1 MGKSLR
7 ILLVD
12 DHVLFRKGLVTLLEA
27 QDNLQVVGEADNGLE
42 GVEQAREL
50 LPDIILMDVNMPEC
64 DGIEATR
71 RIKQEMP
78 HMHIVMLTV
87 SEEDEDLFQAI
98 KNGAQGYLLKNLEP
112 QELFDRLAGIY
123 EGESPI
129 SGVMAT
135 KILDEF
141 KHPQQSAIDE
151 VKPVDALTP
160 REIEV
165 LEQVVLGKTN
175 KDIATALNITENT
188 VKIHL
193 RNILEK
199 LHVQNRIQAAVHAIT
214 EGLVKEPP
222 VSAIA
227 DNR

>member
-1 MGKSLR
+1 MADSLR

-12 DHVLFRKGLVTLLEA
+12 DHVLFRKGLVTLLET
-27 QDNLQVVGEADNGLE
+27 QDNFEVVGEADNGLE
-42 GVEQAREL
+42 GIDLAREL

-71 RIKQEMP
+71 RIKEEMP
-78 HMHIVMLTV
+78 HVHIVMLTV
-87 SEEDEDLFQAI
+87 SEEDEDLFRAI
-98 KNGAQGYLLKNLEP
+98 KNGAKGYLLKNLEP
-112 QELFDRLAGIY
+112 QALFDRLTGIY

-141 KHPQQSAIDE
+141 KHPQQSPRHDT
-151 VKPVDALTP
+151 KPVDTLTP
-160 REIEV
+160 REIDV

-175 KDIATALNITENT
+175 KDIAAALNITENT

-199 LHVQNRIQAAVHAIT
+199 LHVQNRIQAAVHAVT
-214 EGLVKEPP
+214 QGLVEEPP
-222 VSAIA
+222 TSALVE
-227 DNR
+227 

>member
-1 MGKSLR
+1 MAESLR

-12 DHVLFRKGLVTLLEA
+12 DHVLFRKGLVTLLET
-27 QDNLQVVGEADNGLE
+27 QDNLQVVGEAENGLE
-42 GVEQAREL
+42 GIEKAREL
-50 LPDIILMDVNMPEC
+50 MPDIILMDVNMPEC

-71 RIKQEMP
+71 LTKQETP
-78 HMHIVMLTV
+78 HVHIVMLTV
-87 SEEDEDLFQAI
+87 SEEDEDLFRAI
-98 KNGAQGYLLKNLEP
+98 KNGAKGYLLKNLEP
-112 QELFDRLAGIY
+112 QDLFDRLTGIY

-141 KHPQQSAIDE
+141 KQPQRHTQDDAQ
-151 VKPVDALTP
+151 PVDALTP

-175 KDIATALNITENT
+175 KDIAAVLNITENT

-199 LHVQNRIQAAVHAIT
+199 LHAQNRIQAAVHAVT
-214 EGLVKEPP
+214 EGLVEKPP
-222 VSAIA
+222 LSTAA
-227 DNR
+227 D

>member
-1 MGKSLR
+1 VAESLR

-12 DHVLFRKGLVTLLEA
+12 DHVLFRKGLVTLLET
-27 QDNLQVVGEADNGLE
+27 QDNLQVIGEADNGLE
-42 GVEQAREL
+42 GIAMAREL

-64 DGIEATR
+64 DGIEATK
-71 RIKQEMP
+71 RIKEEMP
-78 HMHIVMLTV
+78 HIHIVMLTV
-87 SEEDEDLFQAI
+87 SEEDEDLFRAI
-98 KNGAQGYLLKNLEP
+98 KNGAKGYLLKNLEP
-112 QELFDRLAGIY
+112 QVLFDRLTGIY

-141 KHPQQSAIDE
+141 KQPQQNALSE
-151 VKPVDALTP
+151 TKPVDALTA
-160 REIEV
+160 REIDV

-175 KDIATALNITENT
+175 KDIAATLNITENT

-199 LHVQNRIQAAVHAIT
+199 LHVQNRIQAAVHAVT
-214 EGLVKEPP
+214 EGLVEEPP
-222 VSAIA
+222 VSPMAG
-227 DNR
+227 